1 MIVFKRD
8 SFSTDDLRNS
18 LSYMNSFV
26 KDISKKANSKRS
38 FTNFD
43 GELSLEGSVQLNGKT
58 EQTILNELKAIVFTA
73 GETKVIEIN
82 TNSLSLR
89 SLDRVMKK
97 VHDYLSAVP
106 HFNVLV
112 GTNAPV
118 AVSFIQQQQS
128 GSNAATAWLTP
139 TLLNAILISL
149 TILVA
154 LWCAFGMA
162 LDIKTP
168 VIFVEKSIDFGK
180 IEK

>member
-97 VHDYLSAVP
+97 VHD
-106 HFNVLV
+106 
-112 GTNAPV
+112 
-118 AVSFIQQQQS
+118 
-128 GSNAATAWLTP
+128 
-139 TLLNAILISL
+139 
-149 TILVA
+149 
-154 LWCAFGMA
+154 
-162 LDIKTP
+162 
-168 VIFVEKSIDFGK
+168 
-180 IEK
+180 